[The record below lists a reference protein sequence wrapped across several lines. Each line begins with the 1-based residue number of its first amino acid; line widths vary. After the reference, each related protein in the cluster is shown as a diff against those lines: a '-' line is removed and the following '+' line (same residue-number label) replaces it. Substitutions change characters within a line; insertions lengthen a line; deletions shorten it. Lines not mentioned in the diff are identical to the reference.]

1 MMKTNMEYLKE
12 FIKDNEEALEFWEAV
27 QKEIKQK
34 DVEIKSL
41 NTVNDEK
48 QEEIDSLEDSL
59 KEADEEMLDE
69 LEVIDC
75 VIGEIRYKNPDN
87 MKLQSIME
95 DLKGKLEH
103 KAKFGVLPE
112 TIEL

>member
-1 MMKTNMEYLKE
+1 MEYLKE
-12 FIKDNEEALEFWEAV
+12 FIKDNEEAIEFWEAV

-34 DVEIKSL
+34 DVEI
-41 NTVNDEK
+41 
-48 QEEIDSLEDSL
+48 EDSL

>member
-12 FIKDNEEALEFWEAV
+12 FIKDNEEAIEFWEAV

-34 DVEIKSL
+34 DVEI
-41 NTVNDEK
+41 
-48 QEEIDSLEDSL
+48 EDSL

>member
-1 MMKTNMEYLKE
+1 MKTNMEYLKE
-12 FIKDNEEALEFWEAV
+12 FIKDNEEAIEFWEAV

-34 DVEIKSL
+34 DVEI
-41 NTVNDEK
+41 
-48 QEEIDSLEDSL
+48 EDSL